1 MSNNVKIVGKLGI
14 LFLIVGCFLFKIV
27 NMSGVIR
34 IFNKV
39 IKMKKIFL
47 CFRQDILIN
56 IMISK
61 RIYIKNSGVKKVFLI
76 GGKNSFLV

>member
-47 CFRQDILIN
+47 CFR
-56 IMISK
+56 
-61 RIYIKNSGVKKVFLI
+61 
-76 GGKNSFLV
+76 